1 MFTIHY
7 QIRGLK
13 VNWGFLVGQNLF
25 AKAGAKPIAG
35 YKYLRSSDLKF
46 WLNNETIKI
55 DTLST
60 YAGIE
65 SIGGVGDPQ
74 ELTYKET
81 TSFYVQD
88 EHGGSI
94 LEANLK
100 ALIGE
105 EAFKSNCFFASNT
118 ITLPNK
124 YVYCLSSKFD
134 KETFRGWRL
143 KEGYD
148 CCIRIKDLSRFLLE
162 IQKADLA
169 GEKRLGC
176 PAYLDLVDYVNTPID
191 PESYYLADENKLGMI
206 KDIEEFKW
214 QSELRV
220 RCHLTPPNGSFPHF
234 LKVPNLST
242 LVEVM
247 HIPNH
252 W

>member
-1 MFTIHY
+1 M
-7 QIRGLK
+7 
-13 VNWGFLVGQNLF
+13 NWGFLVGQKLL
-25 AKAGAKPIAG
+25 AQVGSKPITG
-35 YKYLRSSDLKF
+35 YKYLKSSDLKF
-46 WLNNETIKI
+46 WLNDETIKI

-88 EHGGSI
+88 EHGGSM

-105 EAFKSNCFFASNT
+105 DAFKSNCFFASNA

-134 KETFRGWRL
+134 KETFCRWRQ
-143 KEGYD
+143 KEDYD
-148 CCIRIKDLSRFLLE
+148 CSIRIKDLSRFLLE
-162 IQKADLA
+162 IQKADLT

-176 PAYLDLVDYVNTPID
+176 PAYLDLVDYVKTPID
-191 PESYYLADENKLGMI
+191 LESYYIADENKLGML
-206 KDIEEFKW
+206 KDIDEFEW
-214 QSELRV
+214 QSGIRV
-220 RCHLTPPNGSFPHF
+220 RWHLAPANGSSAYF
-234 LKVPNLST
+234 LRVPNLST
-242 LVEVM
+242 LIEVM
-247 HIPNH
+247 DIPSH

>member
-1 MFTIHY
+1 M
-7 QIRGLK
+7 
-13 VNWGFLVGQNLF
+13 NWGFLLGQNLYSLV
-25 AKAGAKPIAG
+25 GVKPITG

-46 WLNNETIKI
+46 WLNDETIKI
-55 DTLST
+55 DTLFA

-74 ELTYKET
+74 ELTYKEI

-88 EHGGSI
+88 EHGGSL

-105 EAFKSNCFFASNT
+105 EAFKSNCFFVSNN
-118 ITLPNK
+118 INLPNK
-124 YVYCLSSKFD
+124 YIYCLSSKFD
-134 KETFRGWRL
+134 KETFQCWRE

-148 CCIRIKDLSRFLLE
+148 CAIRIKDLSRFLLE
-162 IQKADLA
+162 IQKADMVGA
-169 GEKRLGC
+169 KRLGL
-176 PAYLDLVDYVNTPID
+176 PAYLDLVDYVKTPID
-191 PESYYLADENKLGMI
+191 LESYYLADENKLGMM

-220 RCHLTPPNGSFPHF
+220 RWPLEPANGSFPYF
-234 LKVPNLST
+234 LKVPNLAD
-242 LVEVM
+242 LIEVM
-247 HIPNH
+247 HIPSH

>member
-1 MFTIHY
+1 M
-7 QIRGLK
+7 
-13 VNWGFLVGQNLF
+13 NSGFLVGQNLY
-25 AKAGAKPIAG
+25 AQVGVKPITG
-35 YKYLRSSDLKF
+35 YKFLRSSDLKF
-46 WLNNETIKI
+46 WLNDETIKI

-88 EHGGSI
+88 EHGGGM

-105 EAFKSNCFFASNT
+105 DAFKSNCFFVSNK
-118 ITLPNK
+118 ITLPNR

-134 KETFRGWRL
+134 KETFQCWRK

-148 CCIRIKDLSRFLLE
+148 CAIRVKDLSRFLLE
-162 IQKADLA
+162 IQKADIV
-169 GEKRLGC
+169 GEKRLGV
-176 PAYLDLVDYVNTPID
+176 PAYLDLVDYVTTPID
-191 PESYYLADENKLGMI
+191 LESYYLADKNKLGMI

-220 RCHLTPPNGSFPHF
+220 RWHLTPVNGSSPYL
-234 LKVPNLST
+234 LKVPNLAT
-242 LVEVM
+242 LIEVM
-247 HIPNH
+247 HIPSN